1 MIGFSSSLLLRLWA
15 VCYLHTALYY
25 LDIQIFINFVFSY
38 DLVLFFIAKQFLFS
52 LVVLKG
58 YLPLSNSRQK
68 YTVLSPTVRAVR
80 WVRLAIEHAQ
90 DVLSGGLGEEWEY
103 KIMLSFFGGLCLC
116 STLCACFYPICVN
129 CF

>member
-15 VCYLHTALYY
+15 VSYLHTGLYY
-25 LDIQIFINFVFSY
+25 LDIQIFNSFVFSY

-52 LVVLKG
+52 LVVLKS
-58 YLPLSNSRQK
+58 YLPLSKSRQK

-90 DVLSGGLGEEWEY
+90 DVLSGGLGQEWEY
-103 KIMLSFFGGLCLC
+103 KFMLSFLGG
-116 STLCACFYPICVN
+116 PVCVQP
-129 CF
+129 FVPF